1 MSESLIIQLRE
12 AGAPRWMVCNHDGHV
27 LVNAVS
33 GELAQAV
40 PLSVGRR
47 IAVIVPSSDVLVTE
61 SGSRNLTASI
71 PKEPSEIEALLA
83 SHG

>member
-47 IAVIVPSSDVLVTE
+47 IAVINPAEYSMSDAVAIMT
-61 SGSRNLTASI
+61 GAMQPRA
-71 PKEPSEIEALLA
+71 AA
-83 SHG
+83 